1 MFAFG
6 TVRVGFLLFL
16 LDCNLTDSF
25 LPLQNPAHADFTLL
39 PVGLA
44 CLGLPVLALDTAT
57 IDLSM
62 PLQQFLHLGL
72 PVLAAGVF

>member
-16 LDCNLTDSF
+16 LDCSLTDSF
-25 LPLQNPAHADFTLL
+25 LPLQNPARVDFTLL

-44 CLGLPVLALDTAT
+44 WLGLPVLALDTAT

-62 PLQQFLHLGL
+62 PLQQFSHPGL